1 MWRKIQK
8 FLETV
13 VPFLLLSGYVLIA
26 VCLLNRW
33 DPVVPLTLVPVWI
46 WAAAGAVISLLSWI
60 ACRGFKLGMVF
71 CVFLATAVGFSE
83 ETHGILREAIASFQK
98 GGEGK
103 DVPPVDLLRIVTVD
117 CGGRESSLRKA
128 AESEPDVILIQ
139 GAPEKILL
147 ETVADQLYGLD
158 RSVNLRGTLAILGR
172 GKTLAVQGDG
182 QDRAL
187 HVRLKHTSGVVLDIT
202 NLNLEGCSPRPDFWK
217 PVVWQ
222 ELVEARVETRRL
234 VRNHLGEHPLNP
246 ALVARIVGGGF
257 GTPPGDDVFRP
268 LQNAG
273 MLDTF
278 AWSGMGFGN
287 TYPSQYPILR
297 LDQIWISPNLV
308 PERSVTRLNPESS
321 HRIVVS
327 EVRAPRAKVKQ
338 DAP

>member
-182 QDRAL
+182 QDRASTSAQA
-187 HVRLKHTSGVVLDIT
+187 HFRGRPRYHQPQSRRLFAASRF
-202 NLNLEGCSPRPDFWK
+202 LEAGR
-217 PVVWQ
+217 V
-222 ELVEARVETRRL
+222 AGIGRGAVETRRL
-234 VRNHLGEHPLNP
+234 VRNHLGNIP
-246 ALVARIVGGGF
+246 
-257 GTPPGDDVFRP
+257 
-268 LQNAG
+268 
-273 MLDTF
+273 
-278 AWSGMGFGN
+278 
-287 TYPSQYPILR
+287 
-297 LDQIWISPNLV
+297 
-308 PERSVTRLNPESS
+308 
-321 HRIVVS
+321 
-327 EVRAPRAKVKQ
+327 
-338 DAP
+338 